1 MKRRSVIIA
10 ISAVVLGLAALI
22 VTLCCLHK
30 NDDESTSSDSSSVN
44 TEETVFSLDKTSCS
58 MTVGDT
64 AVLVASNYD
73 EKNVTVIWKS
83 SDESVATVD
92 GGVISAVGAGDAD
105 ITATAGSKNAVCK
118 VTAGFGNLQPTFS
131 LRHIGEELNLTK
143 TNSYVL
149 EGAVKFN
156 GKNYPCEGLSV
167 EIANE
172 EIAAY
177 EGGELV
183 PKKAGS
189 TNVTVKGE
197 WKNFDTSLMRVSFKL
212 NVIKDVE
219 IYAVTEVNGE
229 ERRIDSVDLYVVN
242 EWQGVRYADSAT
254 IKLKVYEDGEL
265 KSGTLECKPKERL
278 FVFDEA
284 SGKITARKKFVSSS
298 YINAK
303 YIDSDGNVYTKKIPV
318 TVSCPTVEYDGEFVW
333 EGDKFSVTDVFG
345 ENAQL
350 LSVKQGGEEIEFEPD
365 KITGE
370 LKFAG
375 KNTEPIEVQTTK
387 GGFLFKNIFGYDA
400 ALTADNIV
408 SELMLGGKNDKYYVL
423 NSDVGSASSP
433 ISFVRQTEASA
444 TVNFAGTFD
453 GRGYALYA
461 KTGKHGI
468 FGGLG
473 LGAVV
478 KNTRFVITFDKSSG
492 KACGLAGNG
501 DVYESRLF
509 RADSQLENLY
519 IETTNFSDNT
529 FAISTIRRMG
539 MKLKDVFV
547 DLGNTSAVPD
557 FDGRNNVAALFN
569 VDYTW
574 NNIMVNDRVDLA
586 EMENVRVVSGKVMPI
601 GNGYAWEGSGPFSAV
616 KDCDGWEDYG
626 GYSRY
631 VNFAKN
637 DVDLFG
643 FVNHSGAEG
652 SVPYTRI
659 TATDSTNHKDWFKWI
674 CVNYV
679 TDYVGEK
686 CITVY
691 YGGIDIADGG
701 IYRYDTV
708 NDLESDGVTAVG
720 TWNIG

>member
-1 MKRRSVIIA
+1 M
-10 ISAVVLGLAALI
+10 
-22 VTLCCLHK
+22 
-30 NDDESTSSDSSSVN
+30 
-44 TEETVFSLDKTSCS
+44 
-58 MTVGDT
+58 
-64 AVLVASNYD
+64 
-73 EKNVTVIWKS
+73 
-83 SDESVATVD
+83 
-92 GGVISAVGAGDAD
+92 
-105 ITATAGSKNAVCK
+105 
-118 VTAGFGNLQPTFS
+118 
-131 LRHIGEELNLTK
+131 
-143 TNSYVL
+143 
-149 EGAVKFN
+149 
-156 GKNYPCEGLSV
+156 
-167 EIANE
+167 
-172 EIAAY
+172 
-177 EGGELV
+177 
-183 PKKAGS
+183 
-189 TNVTVKGE
+189 
-197 WKNFDTSLMRVSFKL
+197 
-212 NVIKDVE
+212 
-219 IYAVTEVNGE
+219 
-229 ERRIDSVDLYVVN
+229 
-242 EWQGVRYADSAT
+242 
-254 IKLKVYEDGEL
+254 
-265 KSGTLECKPKERL
+265 
-278 FVFDEA
+278 
-284 SGKITARKKFVSSS
+284 
-298 YINAK
+298 
-303 YIDSDGNVYTKKIPV
+303 
-318 TVSCPTVEYDGEFVW
+318 
-333 EGDKFSVTDVFG
+333 
-345 ENAQL
+345 
-350 LSVKQGGEEIEFEPD
+350 
-365 KITGE
+365 
-370 LKFAG
+370 KFAG
-375 KNTEPIEVQTTK
+375 KNTEPVEVQTTK

-400 ALTADNIV
+400 ALTAENIV
-408 SELMLGGKNDKYYVL
+408 SELMLNGKNDKYYVL

-616 KDCDGWEDYG
+616 KDYDGWEDYG

-659 TATDSTNHKDWFKWI
+659 TATDSTNHKEWFKWI

>member
-1 MKRRSVIIA
+1 MKRRNIFTILTIVFSLAILALTIGCSDKNKGESV
-10 ISAVVLGLAALI
+10 
-22 VTLCCLHK
+22 
-30 NDDESTSSDSSSVN
+30 SSDSASSD
-44 TEETVFSLDKTSCS
+44 TGEIEFSLDKTSCS

-92 GGVISAVGAGDAD
+92 GGVINAVGAGEAD
-105 ITATAGSKNAVCK
+105 ITATADNKNAVCK

-131 LRHIGEELNLTK
+131 LKHIGDELNLTK

-149 EGAVKFN
+149 EGAVNFN
-156 GKNYPCEGLSV
+156 GKDYPCEDLSV
-167 EIANE
+167 EIENGD
-172 EIAAY
+172 IAAY
-177 EGGELV
+177 EDGKLV
-183 PKKAGS
+183 PKKVGS
-189 TNVTVKGE
+189 TAVTVKGE
-197 WKNFDTSLMRVSFKL
+197 WKNFDTSLMRASFTL

-229 ERRIDSVDLYVVN
+229 ERRIDSVDLYVVD

-278 FVFDEA
+278 FTFDEA
-284 SGKITARKKFVSSS
+284 SGTITARKKFVSSS

-303 YIDSDGNVYTKKIPV
+303 YTDSDGNVYTKKIPV
-318 TVSCPTVEYDGEFVW
+318 TVSCPTVEYEEEFVW

-365 KITGE
+365 KITGK

-375 KNTEPIEVQTTK
+375 KDTEPIEVQTTK

-400 ALTADNIV
+400 ELTADNIV
-408 SELMLGGKNDKYYVL
+408 SELTLNGKNDKYYVL
-423 NSDVGSASSP
+423 NSDVGSASAP
-433 ISFVRQTEASA
+433 ISFVGQTEASE

-453 GRGYALYA
+453 GRGHTLYA

-468 FGGLG
+468 FGGFG

-478 KNTRFVITFDKSSG
+478 KNTKFVITFDKSSG

-501 DVYESRLF
+501 KVYDSRLF

-529 FAISTIRRMG
+529 FAIATIRRMG

-547 DLGNTSAVPD
+547 NLGDASLVSN

-574 NNIMVNDRVDLA
+574 NNIMVNEKVDLG
-586 EMENVRVVSGKVMPI
+586 EMQNVRVVSGKVMPI
-601 GNGYAWEGSGPFSAV
+601 GNGYAWETSGPYNAV
-616 KDCDGWEDYG
+616 KGFDGWETYG
-626 GYSRY
+626 GYSWY

-637 DVDLFG
+637 DVNLFG
-643 FVNHSGAEG
+643 SVNHSGAEG

-659 TATDSTNHKDWFKWI
+659 TITDSTKHKDWFKWI
-674 CVNYV
+674 SVNYI
-679 TDYVGEK
+679 TDFVGEK

-691 YGGIDIADGG
+691 YGGTDVADGG
-701 IYRYDTV
+701 VYRYNTIS
-708 NDLESDGVTAVG
+708 DLKSYGISAVG
-720 TWNIG
+720 TWNID

>member
-1 MKRRSVIIA
+1 MKRRKIFTILTIVFSLA
-10 ISAVVLGLAALI
+10 ILALT
-22 VTLCCLHK
+22 VGCSKK
-30 NDDESTSSDSSSVN
+30 NDDESISSDSSSSN
-44 TEETVFSLDKTSCS
+44 TNEIVFSLDKTSCS

-64 AVLVASNYD
+64 AVLVALNYD

-118 VTAGFGNLQPTFS
+118 VTVGFGNLQPTLS
-131 LRHIGEELNLTK
+131 LKHIGEELNLTK

-149 EGAVKFN
+149 EGSVNFN

-177 EGGELV
+177 EGGKLV
-183 PKKAGS
+183 PKKTGS

-197 WKNFDTSLMRVSFKL
+197 WKNFDTSLMRVSFTL

-219 IYAVTEVNGE
+219 MYAVTEVNGE

-345 ENAQL
+345 ENAQI

-408 SELMLGGKNDKYYVL
+408 SELMLIGKNDKYYVL

-453 GRGYALYA
+453 GRGYTLYA

-468 FGGLG
+468 FGGG
-473 LGAVV
+473 
-478 KNTRFVITFDKSSG
+478 RSW
-492 KACGLAGNG
+492 C
-501 DVYESRLF
+501 SR
-509 RADSQLENLY
+509 
-519 IETTNFSDNT
+519 
-529 FAISTIRRMG
+529 
-539 MKLKDVFV
+539 
-547 DLGNTSAVPD
+547 
-557 FDGRNNVAALFN
+557 
-569 VDYTW
+569 
-574 NNIMVNDRVDLA
+574 
-586 EMENVRVVSGKVMPI
+586 
-601 GNGYAWEGSGPFSAV
+601 
-616 KDCDGWEDYG
+616 
-626 GYSRY
+626 
-631 VNFAKN
+631 
-637 DVDLFG
+637 
-643 FVNHSGAEG
+643 
-652 SVPYTRI
+652 
-659 TATDSTNHKDWFKWI
+659 
-674 CVNYV
+674 
-679 TDYVGEK
+679 
-686 CITVY
+686 
-691 YGGIDIADGG
+691 
-701 IYRYDTV
+701 
-708 NDLESDGVTAVG
+708 
-720 TWNIG
+720 

>member
-44 TEETVFSLDKTSCS
+44 TEETVFFLDKTSCS

-92 GGVISAVGAGDAD
+92 GGVISAVGAGEAD

-156 GKNYPCEGLSV
+156 GKSYPCEGLSV

-177 EGGELV
+177 EDGELV
-183 PKKAGS
+183 PKKTGS

-278 FVFDEA
+278 FMFDES

-350 LSVKQGGEEIEFEPD
+350 LSVKQGGEEIEF
-365 KITGE
+365 
-370 LKFAG
+370 
-375 KNTEPIEVQTTK
+375 
-387 GGFLFKNIFGYDA
+387 
-400 ALTADNIV
+400 
-408 SELMLGGKNDKYYVL
+408 
-423 NSDVGSASSP
+423 
-433 ISFVRQTEASA
+433 
-444 TVNFAGTFD
+444 
-453 GRGYALYA
+453 
-461 KTGKHGI
+461 
-468 FGGLG
+468 
-473 LGAVV
+473 
-478 KNTRFVITFDKSSG
+478 
-492 KACGLAGNG
+492 
-501 DVYESRLF
+501 
-509 RADSQLENLY
+509 
-519 IETTNFSDNT
+519 
-529 FAISTIRRMG
+529 
-539 MKLKDVFV
+539 
-547 DLGNTSAVPD
+547 
-557 FDGRNNVAALFN
+557 
-569 VDYTW
+569 
-574 NNIMVNDRVDLA
+574 
-586 EMENVRVVSGKVMPI
+586 
-601 GNGYAWEGSGPFSAV
+601 
-616 KDCDGWEDYG
+616 
-626 GYSRY
+626 
-631 VNFAKN
+631 
-637 DVDLFG
+637 
-643 FVNHSGAEG
+643 
-652 SVPYTRI
+652 
-659 TATDSTNHKDWFKWI
+659 
-674 CVNYV
+674 
-679 TDYVGEK
+679 
-686 CITVY
+686 
-691 YGGIDIADGG
+691 
-701 IYRYDTV
+701 
-708 NDLESDGVTAVG
+708 
-720 TWNIG
+720 

>member
-73 EKNVTVIWKS
+73 EKNVTVVWKS

-92 GGVISAVGAGDAD
+92 DGVINAVGAGEAD
-105 ITATAGSKNAVCK
+105 ITATAGNKNAVCK

-131 LRHIGEELNLTK
+131 LKHIGEELNLTK

-149 EGAVKFN
+149 EGSVNFN

-167 EIANE
+167 KIENE

-177 EGGELV
+177 EGGKLV
-183 PKKAGS
+183 PKKTGS

-278 FVFDEA
+278 FTFDEA

-303 YIDSDGNVYTKKIPV
+303 YTDSDGNVYTKKIPV

-345 ENAQL
+345 ENAQI

-400 ALTADNIV
+400 ALTAENIV
-408 SELMLGGKNDKYYVL
+408 SELMLIGKNDKYYVL

-616 KDCDGWEDYG
+616 KDYDGWEDYG

-679 TDYVGEK
+679 TDFVGEK

-691 YGGIDIADGG
+691 YGGADIADGG
-701 IYRYDTV
+701 IYRYDTI
-708 NDLESDGVTAVG
+708 NDLESDGVTAIG